1 MALKQNNLASSTT
14 EQGFPT
20 LVGCA
25 LQREETLEDG
35 TKVIVEGITPYK
47 MKNVLNDNAPEGSNI
62 TFRTPGEPYVTTS
75 GETLN
80 GICQTYNENHDEI
93 FDIIKLGKSY
103 KFKIKEKLDELDNM
117 SLEEIAEFFEPADN
131 RVAISDSEVTASS
144 GNGNGILTSFMED
157 QGMPIIALVYTE
169 DSKQKGLMYI
179 PKCLTEIEGSP
190 FYGETPGWYLSDMQ
204 GGFTPATVEEIT
216 INNVITLMNNY
227 TGDASKLGDD
237 LTEYDSSKLNW
248 LLESAEEVEG
258 PVPKL
263 VSITATTQPV
273 KSSYVVGETFDP
285 TGMVITAT
293 FDDGSTKAVTDY
305 TYSPTGALS
314 LTDAKITVSY
324 TENDDTRTA
333 FVPISVVNLILTQG
347 KTYEF
352 DYKALAEYVEQ
363 QMITKGIMD
372 EAAGMNLI
380 GFSCGNQN
388 PVIDVGT
395 TNIPYRCGF
404 LDCGVVQTQDAN
416 ISFGTDVGGRGNCG
430 EIDGVWDF
438 SNYFSDLIAYLKEA
452 GKVTDIYEFEAVN
465 IRYAQHITIN
475 LQNCDKP
482 VTYELDGN
490 INWITQKD

>member
-35 TKVIVEGITPYK
+35 TKVIVEGITPHK

-80 GICQTYNENHDEI
+80 GICQTYNENHDEV

-103 KFKIKEKLDELDNM
+103 KFKIKEKLDELDDM
-117 SLEEIAEFFEPADN
+117 SLEEIAEFFESADS
-131 RVAISDSEVTASS
+131 RIAIGDSEVTAD
-144 GNGNGILTSFMED
+144 GGNGIMTSFMEE
-157 QGMPIIALVYTE
+157 QSMPIIALTYIE
-169 DSKQKGLMYI
+169 DSEQKGLMYVL
-179 PKCLTEIEGSP
+179 KCLTEIEAST
-190 FYGETPGWYLSDMQ
+190 FYGLTPGWYLSDMQ
-204 GGFTPATVEEIT
+204 GGFTPTTINELT
-216 INNVITLMNNY
+216 INNIITLMNNY
-227 TGDASKLGDD
+227 TGDVSKPGDD
-237 LTEYDSSKLNW
+237 LTEFDSSKLDW

-263 VSITATTQPV
+263 VSITATALPV
-273 KSSYVVGETFDP
+273 KRTYVVGETFDP

-293 FDDGSTKAVTDY
+293 FDDGSTKVVTDY

-333 FVPISVVNLILTQG
+333 FVPISVVNLILAQG

-363 QMITKGIMD
+363 QMTAKGYMD
-372 EAAGMNLI
+372 EAASMNLI
-380 GFSCGNQN
+380 RFSCGNQD

-395 TNIPYRCGF
+395 TNIPYHCGF
-404 LDCGVVQTQDAN
+404 LDCGVVQTQDEN
-416 ISFGTDVGGRGNCG
+416 ISFGTDAGGRGNCG
-430 EIDGVWDF
+430 EIDGVWSF

-465 IRYAQHITIN
+465 IKYAQHITIN
-475 LQNCDKP
+475 LLNCDEP
-482 VTYELDGN
+482 VKYELDGN